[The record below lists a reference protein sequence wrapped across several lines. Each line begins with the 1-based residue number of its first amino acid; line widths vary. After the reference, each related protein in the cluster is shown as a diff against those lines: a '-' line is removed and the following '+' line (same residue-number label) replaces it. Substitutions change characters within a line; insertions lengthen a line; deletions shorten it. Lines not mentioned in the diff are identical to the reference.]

1 MHPTPT
7 VPSTVELVFPEPMQT
22 LIYVYSFLEVG
33 YCALGRQRITTTTTV
48 AVRTSHL
55 PLLTQVDIWGG
66 LGADCYAD
74 GFDYMTRAYA
84 TSAIPIAVVLVI
96 WCVWGLRRL
105 CTSSGQTERR
115 ANIFSQHVQ
124 ASLLLSYLVFV
135 TKTTRMSG
143 IWQSLS
149 FASPLVASP

>member
-1 MHPTPT
+1 
-7 VPSTVELVFPEPMQT
+7 MQT

-33 YCALGRQRITTTTTV
+33 YCALALRRITTTTTV

-55 PLLTQVDIWGG
+55 GPCSHQVDIWGG

-74 GFDYMTRAYA
+74 GFNYMTRAYA
-84 TSAIPIAVVLVI
+84 TSAIPIAIVLVI

-115 ANIFSQHVQ
+115 ANISSQHMQ
-124 ASLLLSYLVFV
+124 ASLLLSYLVFGA
-135 TKTTRMSG
+135 RYR
-143 IWQSLS
+143 L
-149 FASPLVASP
+149 PLPV